1 MWGKIWPPAPRI
13 ERNLYRHYSVSVM
26 DTKTKSGLLPKPDW
40 IKIRLPAGDEWKEVE
55 ATIAKH
61 GLHTVCDSARCPNK
75 GECWGCGTATF
86 MILGDICTRGCRFCA
101 VSTAARGMPLSRDE
115 PEHLSAAIAELG
127 LSYAV
132 ITSVDRD
139 DLPDRGAGHFAAC
152 ISAIKRRNPG
162 TRVEVLIPD
171 YFDAELEKVLSA
183 GPNVLA
189 HNVETVRRLQ
199 NVRDRRASFDKSLRT
214 LAQAAQIGEKTLL
227 TKSSIM
233 LGLGE
238 TRDELKAAYEEL
250 AAAGVSILVLGQ
262 YLQPTKAEIPV
273 AAYIPPDMFDRYAQD
288 AKAAGIA
295 TVVASPFARTSYH
308 ALSAWETRKKAGG
321 VLAGDAVAGS
331 AVPGGAAPTK
341 STLENGER

>member
-1 MWGKIWPPAPRI
+1 
-13 ERNLYRHYSVSVM
+13 M

-40 IKIRLPAGDEWKEVE
+40 IKIRLPAGDEWKGVE

-86 MILGDICTRGCRFCA
+86 MILGDTCTRGCRFCA
-101 VSTAARGMPLSRDE
+101 VSTAAQGTPLSPEE
-115 PEHLSAAIAELG
+115 PEQLSAAIAELG

-152 ISAIKRRNPG
+152 ISAIKRQNPG

-214 LAQAAQIGEKTLL
+214 LTEAAKLGGKALL

-273 AAYIPPDMFDRYAQD
+273 AAYIHPDTFEIYAQD

-308 ALSAWETRKKAGG
+308 ALSAWETRKMAGVVVPDG
-321 VLAGDAVAGS
+321 TVPDGTAQGNIAEKDA
-331 AVPGGAAPTK
+331 
-341 STLENGER
+341 R